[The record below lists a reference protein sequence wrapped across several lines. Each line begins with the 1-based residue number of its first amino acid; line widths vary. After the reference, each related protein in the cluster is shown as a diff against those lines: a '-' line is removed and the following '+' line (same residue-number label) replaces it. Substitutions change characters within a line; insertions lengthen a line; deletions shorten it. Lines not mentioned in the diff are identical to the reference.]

1 VPAGHPS
8 RRSGVSAERRHSL
21 RGQSAALNRTAAT
34 GRLFGGGSD
43 LRSLQRRYSTPAA
56 NPFRRDRFPGKGFT
70 LIELLV
76 VIAII
81 AILAGL
87 LLPALAKAKAK
98 AQRTCCNNNLRQISF
113 TLHMYVH
120 DSRFYP
126 LLGGPLANNANVFY
140 TLMPY
145 ASSNKQIMFLC
156 PSHRPRHNGTNVAVR
171 TPEGEPCVFGYG
183 YNNGC
188 GLNMMGLGG
197 YDDGRP
203 FGPLPPVPEYA
214 VLVPVEMIAFADGR
228 EEMELM
234 AWDYCLD
241 GGLEMFWPGPRHEGG
256 PNVLWCDGHVEFSRL
271 TNVVRRTESARRRWN
286 RDHEPH
292 PEDWLDGP

>member
-1 VPAGHPS
+1 MVIRNLHRFRVPLAPPEANAPWVVDPDAVLQRATMSTRSLPGRNPPAGAW
-8 RRSGVSAERRHSL
+8 RS
-21 RGQSAALNRTAAT
+21 
-34 GRLFGGGSD
+34 
-43 LRSLQRRYSTPAA
+43 
-56 NPFRRDRFPGKGFT
+56 FT

-87 LLPALAKAKAK
+87 LLPALGKARAK
-98 AQRTCCNNNLRQISF
+98 AQRTYCNNNLRQIGF

-126 LLGGPLANNANVFY
+126 LLGGPGANQANVFY

-156 PSHRPRHNGTNVAVR
+156 PSHRPRHNGTNVPVR
-171 TPEGEPCVFGYG
+171 TPEGEPRVFGYG

-197 YDDGRP
+197 YDDGRL
-203 FGPLPPVPEYA
+203 FGPLPPVPESSVVA
-214 VLVPVEMIAFADGR
+214 PADLIAFADGR

-234 AWDYCLD
+234 SWDYCLD
-241 GGLEMFWPGPRHEGG
+241 GGLKMFWPGPRHEGG
-256 PNVLWCDGHVEFSRL
+256 PNILWCDGHVDFNRL
-271 TNVVRRTESARRRWN
+271 TNVVRRTETARRRWN

-292 PEDWLDGP
+292 REDWLDEP